1 MTQDEMK
8 ALLKNAWLEVFQ
20 VSDVTD
26 DTDFFEAGGDSILAV
41 QLSVLLVQKGVKL
54 DLADVFTGST
64 FGKIAEKLTETA
76 PIHIPES
83 MLAGGISSASQ
94 VPEQFASEWKGSV
107 DFKSVANGADVT
119 EQEEDEGID
128 EALVGVHSAE
138 EALAIV
144 LEGVIPNFDRQEDF
158 FAQGLTSLD
167 VAKIVARCK
176 KAGYPLEL
184 KDVYINSTF
193 DELLEVMKK

>member
-1 MTQDEMK
+1 MTQNEMK
-8 ALLKNAWLEVFQ
+8 ELLRSAWLEVFQ

-54 DLADVFTGST
+54 DLADVFTAST
-64 FGKIAEKLTETA
+64 FGKIAEKLTETT

-83 MLAGGISSASQ
+83 MLAGGISSASE
-94 VPEQFASEWKGSV
+94 VPESFASEWKGSK
-107 DFKSVANGADVT
+107 DFESTSGGNATSNESDDDPA
-119 EQEEDEGID
+119 D
-128 EALVGVHSAE
+128 EALAGVHSAE
-138 EALAIV
+138 EALTIV
-144 LEGVIPNFDRQEDF
+144 LEGVIPNFDKQEDF
-158 FAQGLTSLD
+158 FAQGLTSVD

-176 KAGYPLEL
+176 KAGYSLEL

-193 DELLEVMKK
+193 DELLDVMK